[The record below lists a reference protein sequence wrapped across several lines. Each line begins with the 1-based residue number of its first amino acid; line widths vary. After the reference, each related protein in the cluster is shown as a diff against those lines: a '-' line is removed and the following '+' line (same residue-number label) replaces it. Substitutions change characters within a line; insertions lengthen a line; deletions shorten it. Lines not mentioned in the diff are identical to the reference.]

1 MLYEALRQNRR
12 RTAALFVVFVALVAA
27 TGWAL
32 GTLFGDVRAGLA
44 GALLFA
50 AVYLPLTYFT
60 ASAQVLALTGARE
73 VTEAEAPELHHVVEE
88 VALAARLPKPKVYVV
103 DDEAPNAFAV
113 GFAPDRGAV
122 AFTTGLLRIMDREA
136 LEGVAAHEIAHLHNG
151 DSRLMTLAVALV
163 GIIVLLADIGGR
175 LLWFGAGERER
186 RRRSDRGGP
195 EALLLLLALL
205 VLFLAPLAAQLTRFA
220 LSRNRE
226 FYADAQAVNFT
237 RNPRGLIK
245 ALTRLKEA
253 PAKVARATEATAD
266 LYFVNPFGD
275 VERWFR
281 THPPIEERIRRLE
294 AM

>member
-1 MLYEALRQNRR
+1 LR
-12 RTAALFVVFVALVAA
+12 AAPVAPAPPRPVYRAA
-27 TGWAL
+27 TEEPPPPVG
-32 GTLFGDVRAGLA
+32 
-44 GALLFA
+44 
-50 AVYLPLTYFT
+50 
-60 ASAQVLALTGARE
+60 QE
-73 VTEAEAPELHHVVEE
+73 VDDADESDDDRTEAGV
-88 VALAARLPKPKVYVV
+88 
-103 DDEAPNAFAV
+103 AV
-113 GFAPDRGAV
+113 G
-122 AFTTGLLRIMDREA
+122 
-136 LEGVAAHEIAHLHNG
+136 
-151 DSRLMTLAVALV
+151 LV
-163 GIIVLLADIGGR
+163 GDIVLLADLGGW
-175 LLWFGAGERER
+175 LFCFGAVDRVGW
-186 RRRSDRGGP
+186 RRSDRGGP

-275 VERWFR
+275 VKRWFR